1 MPTHLVIAD
10 DHALIRQGLR
20 HALGVDESVEVVGE
34 ASSAAQACAV
44 IEATKPDVVL
54 LDVMLGDGNGIDV
67 ARQLRERYPT
77 MGIVILTMHGDDD
90 HLFRALDNGASA
102 FVLKSA
108 SSDEV
113 LSAIRHAT
121 VAPTSFAA
129 ADLAG
134 AMRRRMER
142 PKLTLTDRESE
153 VLNLLKEGLSVA
165 AVAKRLY
172 IIESTAKTHIAK
184 LYNKLDA
191 SNRAHAVMNAMR
203 LGLISDD
210 SGAAAGGPGAIARP

>member
-1 MPTHLVIAD
+1 MPTRLVIAD

-20 HALGVDESVEVVGE
+20 HALSVDESVEVVGE
-34 ASSAAQACAV
+34 ASSAAQAATV
-44 IEATKPDVVL
+44 VDATKPDVVL

-67 ARQLRERYPT
+67 ARMLRERYPK

-113 LSAIRHAT
+113 LSAIRHAR

-142 PKLTLTDRESE
+142 SKLTLTDRESE
-153 VLNLLKEGLSVA
+153 VLNLLKEGLSVS

-172 IIESTAKTHIAK
+172 ISESTAKTHIAK

-210 SGAAAGGPGAIARP
+210 SGAAAGTTRGV

>member
-1 MPTHLVIAD
+1 MAEAEALVE
-10 DHALIRQGLR
+10 RER
-20 HALGVDESVEVVGE
+20 
-34 ASSAAQACAV
+34 
-44 IEATKPDVVL
+44 PDVVL
-54 LDVMLGDGNGIDV
+54 LDVMLGDGNGLDL
-67 ARQLRERYPT
+67 AGDLRQRHPA
-77 MGIVILTMHGDDD
+77 MGIVILTMHGDDE

-113 LSAIRHAT
+113 LSAIRHAQ

-134 AMRRRMER
+134 AMRRRMEK
-142 PKLTLTDRESE
+142 PKLALTERESE
-153 VLNLLKEGLSVA
+153 VLNLLKDGPSVA

-172 IIESTAKTHIAK
+172 ISESTAKTHIAK
-184 LYNKLDA
+184 LYSKLGA

-203 LGLISDD
+203 LGLLQDD
-210 SGAAAGGPGAIARP
+210 GAVAAPQRRGAR